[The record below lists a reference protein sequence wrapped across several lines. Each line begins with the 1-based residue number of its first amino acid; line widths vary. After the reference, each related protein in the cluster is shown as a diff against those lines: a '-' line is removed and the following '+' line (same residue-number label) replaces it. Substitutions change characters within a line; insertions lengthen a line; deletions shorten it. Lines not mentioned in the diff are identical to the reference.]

1 MQFTPQQLAGGP
13 KYSAV
18 TRIGNWL
25 EELSLEE
32 AKVANFQT
40 RSSNGNLA
48 LRKMELKIT
57 TCCEIVPHTFSE
69 DGIIRFGDTIVLQ
82 HENTGGVLSCDP
94 FDEIIA
100 GQGKYLVS
108 TVLEDPQPKARNVF
122 RIVRPPAHMCNFD
135 DNLNDPI
142 VHIGQSFMLACNES
156 LLLKPGSKLL
166 APTLYLS
173 STKKNERMATK
184 RTNRQ
189 LVYMSSNVNAE
200 SIWLT
205 VVPSKGRSNASG
217 RFLAMGQPL
226 SVTDSLQI
234 THRQTNM
241 YLTCDPKETTSTEFG
256 IELEC
261 YADRSTMPGK
271 LGLIV
276 SEFQGLS
283 TSQTL
288 SKPDAP
294 VFAWNFVAS
303 KDRNASIDHRSLP
316 PEATLETIMY
326 ELYTDICSHGIDAFW
341 NLREFFQQFQKITLH
356 TGKLDRE
363 DLKAC
368 LSDWGIKVPFSYLD
382 IIINQCDY
390 NNTGL
395 ININDFFI
403 LIRGEINEK
412 RKNLILNIYQKL
424 DIHHENIIN
433 IEQLKKEFDGSKHPL
448 VSIGGYSKNEAL
460 KHILNYFE
468 HNNTTTSNKNNN
480 TGNSSSIMK
489 NTSTKA
495 VVVNKVTYEKFY
507 NYYADL
513 SATIDDDDYF
523 ADILMGNFPE
533 LF

>member
-13 KYSAV
+13 KFSPV

-32 AKVANFQT
+32 AKISNFQA

-48 LRKMELKIT
+48 LRKMELKIGI
-57 TCCEIVPHTFSE
+57 CSEIVPHTYSE
-69 DGIIRFGDTIVLQ
+69 DGIIRFGDTVVLQ
-82 HENTGGVLSCDP
+82 HDNTGSVLACDP

-100 GQGKYLVS
+100 GQAKYLVS
-108 TVLEDPQPKARNVF
+108 TVAEDPKPKARNTF
-122 RIVRPPAHMCNFD
+122 RIVRPPPHMCNFD

-156 LLLKPGSKLL
+156 LLLKPGSRLL

-189 LVYMSSNVNAE
+189 LVYMSPTVNAE

-226 SVTDSLQI
+226 TVTDSLQI

-241 YLTCDPKETTSTEFG
+241 YLTCDPAEKTSTEFG

-261 YADRSTMPGK
+261 YADRSSIPGK
-271 LGLIV
+271 LSLII

-294 VFAWNFVAS
+294 VFSWHFVAS
-303 KDRNASIDHRSLP
+303 DDRRAAEDHRSLP
-316 PEATLETIMY
+316 PPATKETILV
-326 ELYTDICSHGIDAFW
+326 EVRDAIRARGVDSFW
-341 NLREFFQQFQKITLH
+341 NLRDFFAQFEKRMLS
-356 TGKLDRE
+356 TGKIDRE
-363 DLKAC
+363 DLKTC
-368 LSDWGIKVPFSYLD
+368 LLDWGIQTSFHYLD
-382 IIINQCDY
+382 TIIDMCDVSRV
-390 NNTGL
+390 GL
-395 ININDFFI
+395 IDLNEFLEVLRGPLSDRREGI
-403 LIRGEINEK
+403 LQDVYQALDTQKERVVSMEEVKKNFSGEA
-412 RKNLILNIYQKL
+412 
-424 DIHHENIIN
+424 
-433 IEQLKKEFDGSKHPL
+433 HPL
-448 VSIGGYSKNEAL
+448 VTIGGMTHADAL
-460 KHILNYFE
+460 DHMLKYFE
-468 HNNTTTSNKNNN
+468 VKGKLPPKLTF
-480 TGNSSSIMK
+480 
-489 NTSTKA
+489 
-495 VVVNKVTYEKFY
+495 EKFR

-513 SATIDDDDYF
+513 SATIDDDYYF
-523 ADILMGNFPE
+523 EDILRGNWPKQF
-533 LF
+533 